1 MFNIL
6 LKNIWKYIDK
16 IYLFYFMFFDA
27 FIKKITFFKTISCES
42 DDNHD
47 FYTILSILNLNF
59 GKWISEYCAIL
70 NCRMV
75 K

>member
-1 MFNIL
+1 
-6 LKNIWKYIDK
+6 
-16 IYLFYFMFFDA
+16 MFFDA

-59 GKWISEYCAIL
+59 GK
-70 NCRMV
+70 
-75 K
+75 